1 MIQHRI
7 ASTAL
12 FLAGTCLSA
21 PLAAQ
26 ERGAE
31 RDTLHEESSA
41 QIVVTGRSIDDLDI
55 LAGTSVL
62 DDAKIAQHMR
72 PQLGDMLTELPG
84 VSATSFTPGA
94 SRPVLRGFQGERIR
108 VLTDGIGA
116 IDASNTSADH
126 AVTIDP
132 LTAYRIEVLRGPA
145 ALLYGSQAI
154 GGAVNVY
161 DRRIPREVPDE
172 AIHIEGLANYA
183 SAADERSLGLGVDIP
198 VTDRLVVHFDG
209 SYRNTDDLEVP
220 GFILAPSLRAE
231 TLHMAEE
238 ELEEG
243 HTEEAE
249 ELLELANQR
258 GFVPNTQTETYT
270 LGTGFAFIDE
280 WGSLGASFSYY
291 NTDYGIPA
299 RPGAGHA
306 HGEEE
311 EDHDEDHGEE
321 DHDDDH
327 GEEGDEHG
335 EGPVTIGLAQ
345 YRADI
350 RGSLNIASG
359 FFRSIDLRLG
369 YSDYAHTEFEGDEVG
384 TVFEVEGLEAR
395 VEAHQRYSDG
405 WSGTIGGQLY
415 VRDFDAVGAE
425 AFVPKNATE
434 QVGMFVLE
442 EYEAGPLG
450 LEFAGRYEHTNV
462 EAGSIGLS
470 RSFDALSAALGAR
483 YEIADGITFGTNLS
497 RAERAPSAEEL
508 FANGPHIATQSFEI
522 GNPNFSTES
531 SIGLESYIRGT
542 TGGIT
547 FSLAGF
553 VSWFDDFIYDF
564 DTGAEMD
571 GLPVFQYAQRDA
583 TWWGFEAEA
592 SARIA
597 EAGAFRFNADLVA
610 DYVRA
615 TIDGAGP
622 APRIPPFRL
631 LAGLEAQSNNFD
643 ARIEGEYVAEQD
655 RVASFETPTDD
666 FVLVNASVAWRP
678 FGRETPTALFASV
691 NNIFDVTARRHA
703 SFTKDFVPMAGRD
716 LRIGARFSF

>member
-1 MIQHRI
+1 MNHR
-7 ASTAL
+7 ASFAASLLATASL
-12 FLAGTCLSA
+12 LAPPVL
-21 PLAAQ
+21 AQ
-26 ERGAE
+26 ETEEADE
-31 RDTLHEESSA
+31 LHEQQRAE
-41 QIVVTGRSIDDLDI
+41 IVVTGRNIEDLDI

-62 DDAKIAQHMR
+62 DDAKLAQHMR
-72 PQLGDMLTELPG
+72 PQIGDTLTELPG

-172 AIHIEGLANYA
+172 AVHVEGLANYA
-183 SAADERSLGLGVDIP
+183 SAADERSLGLGIDIP
-198 VTDRLVVHFDG
+198 ATDRLVIHVDG
-209 SYRNTDDLEVP
+209 SYRNTDNLEVP
-220 GFILAPSLRAE
+220 GYILSPSLRAE

-238 ELEEG
+238 EAEEG
-243 HTEEAE
+243 HEEEAE

-270 LGTGFAFIDE
+270 LGTGIAFIDE
-280 WGSLGASFSYY
+280 WGSLGVSVSHY

-299 RPGAGHA
+299 RPGVGHA

-311 EDHDEDHGEE
+311 EEHDGEE
-321 DHDDDH
+321 HE
-327 GEEGDEHG
+327 EEGHEHA

-345 YRADI
+345 HRADL

-359 FFRSIDLRLG
+359 FFQSIDLRLG
-369 YSDYAHTEFEGDEVG
+369 YSDYEHTEFEGDEVG
-384 TVFEVEGLEAR
+384 TVFRVEGLEGR
-395 VEAHQRYSDG
+395 IEAHQRYSDG
-405 WSGTIGGQLY
+405 WSGTIGAQLY
-415 VRDFDAVGAE
+415 VRDFDATGAE
-425 AFVPKNATE
+425 AFVPKNITE
-434 QVGMFVLE
+434 QVGLFVLE

-450 LEFAGRYEHTNV
+450 IEFAGRYEHTSV
-462 EAGSIGLS
+462 DSGEIGIG
-470 RSFDALSAALGAR
+470 RSFDAFSGAVGAR
-483 YEIADGITFGTNLS
+483 YEIADGITIGSNLS

-508 FANGPHIATQSFEI
+508 FSNGPHIATQSFEI

-531 SIGLESYIRGT
+531 SIGLEGYIRGS
-542 TGGIT
+542 TGPVT

-553 VSWFDDFIYDF
+553 VSWFDDFIYEF
-564 DTGAEMD
+564 DTGLEED
-571 GLPVFQYAQRDA
+571 GLPVFQYAQRNA
-583 TWWGFEAEA
+583 TYWGFEAEV
-592 SARIA
+592 SALIA
-597 EAGAFRFNADLVA
+597 EIGDFRFNADLIA

-615 TIDGAGP
+615 TIEDGGP
-622 APRIPPFRL
+622 VPRIPPFRL
-631 LAGLEAQSNNFD
+631 LAGVEAQSDHFD
-643 ARIEGEYVAEQD
+643 ARVEGEFVAEQD
-655 RVASFETPTDD
+655 RVANFETPTDD
-666 FVLVNASVAWRP
+666 FVLVNASLAWRP

-716 LRIGARFSF
+716 FRVGARFSF